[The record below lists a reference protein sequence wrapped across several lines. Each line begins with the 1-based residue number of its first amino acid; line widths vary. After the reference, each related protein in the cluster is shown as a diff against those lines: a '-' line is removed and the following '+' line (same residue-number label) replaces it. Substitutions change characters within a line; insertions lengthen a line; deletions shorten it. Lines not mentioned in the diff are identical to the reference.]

1 MRKDD
6 VILTRSLMAP
16 SESKQ
21 KLRNEL
27 KSDTEAFLARG
38 GVIEELSNGFTEQ
51 SISPGPRGFNG
62 VHGV

>member
-1 MRKDD
+1 MRKND
-6 VILTRSLMAP
+6 VMLTRSLMIP

-51 SISPGPRGFNG
+51 PISPGPRGFNG